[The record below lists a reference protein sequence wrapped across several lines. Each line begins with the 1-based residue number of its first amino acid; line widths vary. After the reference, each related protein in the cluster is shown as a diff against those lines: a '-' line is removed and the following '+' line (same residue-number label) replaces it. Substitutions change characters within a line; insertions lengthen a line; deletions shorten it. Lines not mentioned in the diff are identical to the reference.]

1 MSIFKKLFLSLL
13 LSTTILTFVE
23 GGLRFF
29 DIPAKGIYEG
39 DPATLWTIRP
49 NLNQSIP
56 HSEAPFYVQTNIH
69 GFRGAAVEKEAWLAL
84 GCSTT
89 FGWGVE
95 EKDTWVQQLSALV
108 ETPIINGG
116 VPGWSTHQAVQ
127 GVSKWSV
134 FQPKV
139 VLVSYIVRDAQL
151 SNHADK
157 DAVPSPIWSQM
168 QMFRL
173 IQQGI
178 RKPSAKGTIARVNPD
193 DYRRNLTRIRSA
205 FPKAEIVF
213 FPFPQQ
219 EEASE
224 WVSVLKEFSSL
235 ELPKM
240 DSADFFATDPI
251 HLNKDGNYRFARILK
266 SSLVDASI
274 LSPQH

>member
-1 MSIFKKLFLSLL
+1 M
-13 LSTTILTFVE
+13 TFVE
-23 GGLRFF
+23 GGLHFL

-39 DPATLWTIRP
+39 DPAILWTVRP
-49 NLNQSIP
+49 NLNQLIP
-56 HSEAPFYVQTNIH
+56 HSESDFSVQTNQH
-69 GFRGAAVEKEAWLAL
+69 GFRGQAVEKEAWLAL

-95 EKDTWVQQLSALV
+95 EKDTWVQQLSTLIQ
-108 ETPIINGG
+108 TPIINGG

-127 GVSKWSV
+127 HVSKWNV
-134 FQPKV
+134 FQPPV

-168 QMFRL
+168 QMFRF

-178 RKPSAKGTIARVNPD
+178 RSPSVQGTQARVAPD
-193 DYRRNLTRIRSA
+193 EYRRNLKRIRSA
-205 FPKAEIVF
+205 FPDSKIVF

-219 EEASE
+219 EPSAE
-224 WVSVLKEFSSL
+224 WVSVLNEFSSL
-235 ELPKM
+235 ELPQL
-240 DSADFFATDPI
+240 DSSAFFASDPI
-251 HLNKDGNYRFARILK
+251 HLNQKGNYRFARILK

-274 LSPQH
+274 LPPLH